1 MRKLLPLTLACL
13 TGFAPLK
20 AQTATV
26 HKDITLVECTGPN
39 TAIVRHELEITVENS
54 RGEDLCN
61 WIAGCTKGVSE
72 LRRFEGTVTEGN
84 GKVTKVKKGDL
95 GRTEYSADFASDSY
109 YWFYAPRTASYP
121 VRVSYR
127 WEESVSS
134 LISFPKFAPV
144 RAFETAVDSAFYRI
158 TAPTSLTIRNGSVFP
173 GPARVTVREED
184 GKRIT
189 EAVLSRQAAIPRYG
203 DGLPLEEQAPALYFA
218 TDRCNYKGYECDM
231 TDWRT
236 YGQWVYNLQQDRQQ
250 LPDELR
256 AKLHAMTDTCASAAG
271 KVDVVRRFM
280 GETTRYVNV
289 SLGIGG
295 YRSRSAEEVF
305 RKGIGDCKA
314 LSNYFCA
321 MLHELGLPSVYT
333 LIGEKRILKNMPNF
347 QQFNHVIVQVP
358 LPDDTLWVECT
369 NPAFPSDYCPADFRG
384 HDVLLIT
391 EKGGRLTRIPE
402 ATDQEHRE
410 IETTDVYI
418 APDGDAHIKLERLSE
433 GRFFD
438 AYLGLTEERSE
449 ELSKLM
455 VRSLYLPHPTVEY
468 TGAERHGHSIVLTF
482 SAASRGWARSG
493 GSRLFIPLTP
503 YTARKPE
510 KTEPH
515 VLDLRDEGGCL
526 EETIR
531 LHIPENY
538 AIESLPES
546 QVVETEFGSFH
557 ISVNR
562 GDSCISVHR
571 SLCIRGGLYDT
582 AHYTAWLE
590 FMQQTAALSNRKITL
605 KALKN
610 P

>member
-1 MRKLLPLTLACL
+1 MREPLLLTLACL
-13 TGFAPLK
+13 SGFATLR

-39 TAIVRHELEITVENS
+39 TAIVRHELEITVANS

-61 WIAGCTKGVSE
+61 WVTGCTKGVSE

-95 GRTEYSADFASDSY
+95 GHTEYSADFASDSY
-109 YWFYAPRTASYP
+109 YWFYSPRTASYP

-134 LISFPKFAPV
+134 LISFPKFAPM
-144 RAFETAVDSAFYRI
+144 RSFETAVDSAFYRI
-158 TAPTSLTIRNGSVFP
+158 TAPSTLTIRTGSVFP
-173 GPARVTVREED
+173 SQAHVTVREED
-184 GKRIT
+184 GNRIT
-189 EAVLSRQAAIPRYG
+189 EAVLSRQAAIPGYR
-203 DGLPLEEQAPALYFA
+203 DGLSLEEQAPALFFA

-231 TDWRT
+231 SDWST
-236 YGQWVYNLQQDRQQ
+236 YGKWVYNLQQDRQQ
-250 LPDELR
+250 LPDELK

-271 KVDVVRRFM
+271 KVDIVRRFM

-295 YRSRSAEEVF
+295 YQPRPAGEVF

-321 MLHELGLPSVYT
+321 MLHELGLPAVYT
-333 LIGEKRILKNMPNF
+333 LIGEKRILGNMPNF
-347 QQFNHVIVQVP
+347 QQFSHVIVQVP
-358 LPDDTLWVECT
+358 LPEDTLWVECT

-391 EKGGRLTRIPE
+391 EEGGRMARIPE
-402 ATDQEHRE
+402 AADLEHRE
-410 IETTDVYI
+410 SETDDVYI
-418 APDGDAHIKLERLSE
+418 TPDGDAHIKLERHSE

-438 AYLGLTEERSE
+438 ACLGLTEERSE

-468 TGAERHGHSIVLTF
+468 TEAERQGHSIVTTF
-482 SAASRGWARSG
+482 SAVSRGWARSG

-503 YTARKPE
+503 YPARKPE

-515 VLDLRDEGGCL
+515 VLDLRDAGGCQ

-531 LHIPENY
+531 LHIPGDC

-546 QVVETEFGSFH
+546 QEVETEFGSFR
-557 ISVNR
+557 IEVNR
-562 GDSCISVHR
+562 GDSCITVHR
-571 SLCIRGGLYDT
+571 TFCIRGGIYDT

-590 FMQQTAALSNRKITL
+590 FLQQTAALSNRKITL
-605 KALKN
+605 KAQKN
-610 P
+610 Q